1 MKPKKTITIL
11 MLVLILL
18 MMVYSI
24 QATPTVTKGDRSY
37 LGGLV
42 FYNVP
47 EEAYQ
52 VSAEQNKPVMMY
64 FWAIWC
70 QFCAKVHSEVFP
82 DANVSKILNDKF
94 ILVAIDLDVDK
105 KTSNQFNVF
114 YPPYFIFLT
123 PNGEIIERIPGYLP
137 TESFLPHLKDI
148 SSKYSSGQI

>member
-1 MKPKKTITIL
+1 MRPKKTITIL

-24 QATPTVTKGDRSY
+24 QATPTVTKGDRTY

-47 EEAYQ
+47 EEAFQ
-52 VSAEQNKPVMMY
+52 ASVEQDKPVMMY

-82 DANVSKILNDKF
+82 DAEVSQILNDEF

-105 KTSNQFNVF
+105 KTPSQFNVL
-114 YPPYFIFLT
+114 YPPYFIFFT
-123 PNGEIIERIPGYLP
+123 PTGEIIEIISGYLP
-137 TESFLPHLKDI
+137 VENFLPVLEDI
-148 SSKYSSGQI
+148 NSKYNGD